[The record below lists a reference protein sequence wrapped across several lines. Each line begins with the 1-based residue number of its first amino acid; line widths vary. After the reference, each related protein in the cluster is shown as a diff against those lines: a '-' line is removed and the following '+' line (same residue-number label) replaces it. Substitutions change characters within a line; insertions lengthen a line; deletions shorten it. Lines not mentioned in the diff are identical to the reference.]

1 MVNTRDLRVIAVLIS
16 LLFTAFFV
24 LIILFR
30 GEIDTAATAT
40 IESYGLVAIFLGVFL
55 LELLPQYISPHLLVI
70 SAIIL
75 GFHIVPIILVSILG
89 HIFASLLGFH
99 LGKVYGFRLVEK
111 LYSDKTVSKISS
123 GMDRYG
129 RWIVL
134 LSAFLPFPY
143 IPVIFGS
150 LDLTWKNF
158 WIFGIIPRAIS
169 FALLGFGLS
178 FLTF

>member
-1 MVNTRDLRVIAVLIS
+1 MVNMSALKVIVVLIS
-16 LLFTAFFV
+16 LIFTAFFL

-30 GEIDTAATAT
+30 GEINETATAT
-40 IESYGLVAIFLGVFL
+40 TERYGLVAIFLGVFL
-55 LELLPQYISPHLLVI
+55 LELVPQYISPHLLVI
-70 SAIIL
+70 NAIIL
-75 GFHIVPIILVSILG
+75 GFQIVPIILISILG

-99 LGKVYGFRLVEK
+99 LGKVYGFKLVKK

-129 RWIVL
+129 RWVVL
-134 LSAFLPFPY
+134 LSPFLPFPY
-143 IPVIFGS
+143 IPIIFGS

-178 FLTF
+178 FF